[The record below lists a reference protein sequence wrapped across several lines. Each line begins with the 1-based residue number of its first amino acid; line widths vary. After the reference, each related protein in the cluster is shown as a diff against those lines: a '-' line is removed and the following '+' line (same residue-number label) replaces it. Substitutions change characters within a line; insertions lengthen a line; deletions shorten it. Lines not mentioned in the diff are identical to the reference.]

1 MAVAETEY
9 RFGMTVLSAVFFP
22 TILGQGAA
30 LEIEWIAKIPAELL
44 VRHFV
49 SLDLFH
55 RGIISLVIWVI

>member
-30 LEIEWIAKIPAELL
+30 LKNESITKITSRIAGE
-44 VRHFV
+44 VFM

-55 RGIISLVIWVI
+55 RGIILLSSGLL